1 MVACHVQLHA
11 SAFVVLVLSL
21 ELFSAMLCLIA
32 YVSCTLYFLC
42 SVGANPFDEEEED
55 FSNTVGVPVEA
66 LYNYT
71 GVEDDELSFKKG
83 DKICSI

>member
-1 MVACHVQLHA
+1 VVACHVHA

-42 SVGANPFDEEEED
+42 SVGANPFDEEEEEED